1 MHQAMLALGAAAL
14 CAATAALPRAGATS
28 PAAKSSAT
36 NESGATLTIRDWTLP
51 NGLRVVYAP
60 VHRLP
65 AVTVQVWY
73 HVGSKNEQPGL
84 RGVAHMFE
92 HMMFKG
98 SARVPPER
106 HAQLLAGIGGE
117 VNAFTAE
124 DVTAYHNTLPRQY
137 FSFAV
142 ALEAERMR
150 HLLLTERT
158 IASEREVVKE
168 EKRLRLE
175 NSPIGRALEALR
187 ALAYRAHPYAWSP
200 AGDIPD
206 LDRVTVP
213 LCQRFYD
220 TYYRPNNATLVIVGD
235 VGEEEVRRTALTYF
249 GPIAGGAPAPPVKAV
264 EPPQAGLR
272 ERRADW
278 PSQLNV
284 VLGAYH
290 IPDAR
295 HADLPALTVLATI
308 LGAGRSSRLH
318 QALVRRGQLALGAGA
333 FAEENEH
340 PGLFVV
346 YGYGLP
352 TQDLARMQQTLL
364 EQVDAIAHDGVTA
377 AELEKARNQLATGHL
392 RSRQTVDGLAYQIG
406 VSTYLQ
412 GDPRAFLD
420 DVARIDRV
428 TAADVRRV
436 AGAYLQ
442 RPNLSLVAL
451 PAQTPAAE
459 AAK

>member
-1 MHQAMLALGAAAL
+1 MLALSVAAL
-14 CAATAALPRAGATS
+14 CATNPTIALAASKPAPPPAQEGAAGLVIQEL
-28 PAAKSSAT
+28 K
-36 NESGATLTIRDWTLP
+36 LP
-51 NGLRVVYAP
+51 NGLRLVYARVP
-60 VHRLP
+60 RLP

-73 HVGSKNEQPGL
+73 HVGSRNEQPGL

-98 SARVPPER
+98 STRVPPER

-137 FSFAV
+137 FDFAV

-150 HLLLTERT
+150 HLVLTERT

-187 ALAYRAHPYAWSP
+187 ALAYRQHPYAWSP
-200 AGDIPD
+200 AGDLPD

-220 TYYRPNNATLVIVGD
+220 TYYRPNNATLVVVGD
-235 VGEEEVRRTALTYF
+235 VSEEAARRAALTHF
-249 GPIAGGAPAPPVKAV
+249 GPIAAGPPAPAVTAV
-264 EPPQAGLR
+264 EPPQQKLR

-290 IPDAR
+290 IPNAR

-308 LGAGRSSRLH
+308 LGSGRSSRLH
-318 QALVRRGQLALGAGA
+318 QALVRRGQLALGVGA
-333 FAEENEH
+333 FAEENED
-340 PGLFVV
+340 PGLFII

-352 TQDLARMQQTLL
+352 SQDLARMRRLLL
-364 EQVDAIAHDGVTA
+364 EQVEFLGKDSVTE
-377 AELEKARNQLATGHL
+377 AELRKARNQLATAHL

-406 VSTYLQ
+406 ISTYLQ
-412 GDPRAFLD
+412 GDPRAFLG

-428 TAADVRRV
+428 TSADVQRV
-436 AGAYLQ
+436 ARAYL
-442 RPNLSLVAL
+442 RSHNLSLVAL
-451 PAQTPAAE
+451 PAQAPGAE
-459 AAK
+459 GAK

>member
-1 MHQAMLALGAAAL
+1 MHQAIVLGAAAL
-14 CAATAALPRAGATS
+14 CLAAPGIGHAAEATP
-28 PAAKSSAT
+28 PATDQSAAP
-36 NESGATLTIRDWTLP
+36 SIRDWRLP
-51 NGLRVVYAP
+51 NGLRVVFAP

-98 SARVPPER
+98 SVRVPPER
-106 HAQLLAGIGGE
+106 HAQLLAAVGGE
-117 VNAFTAE
+117 VNAFTSE
-124 DVTAYHNTLPRQY
+124 DVTAYHNTLPNQY
-137 FSFAV
+137 FDFAV

-150 HLLLTERT
+150 HLLLTEQT
-158 IASEREVVKE
+158 INSEREVVKE

-187 ALAYRAHPYAWSP
+187 ALAYRQHPYAWSP

-213 LCQRFYD
+213 LCQGFYD
-220 TYYRPNNATLVIVGD
+220 RYYRPNNATLIVVGD
-235 VGEEEVRRTALTYF
+235 VAEEDVRRVARAHF
-249 GPIAGGAPAPPVKAV
+249 GSIPAGPPAPAVTAV
-264 EPPQAGLR
+264 EPPQSALR
-272 ERRADW
+272 TRRADW

-290 IPDAR
+290 IPDVR

-308 LGAGRSSRLH
+308 LGGGRSSRLH
-318 QALVRRGQLALGAGA
+318 QALVRRTPLALGVGA

-340 PGLFVV
+340 PGLLIV

-352 TQDLARMQQTLL
+352 NQDLAPMQQALFA
-364 EQVDAIAHDGVTA
+364 QVDAIGRASVTA
-377 AELEKARNQLATGHL
+377 AELSKARQQLATGHL

-406 VSTYLQ
+406 ASTYLQ

-420 DVARIDRV
+420 DVRRLDRV
-428 TAADVRRV
+428 TAADVQRV
-436 AGAYLQ
+436 AGRYLQ
-442 RPNLSLVAL
+442 RSNLSLVEL
-451 PAQTPAAE
+451 PAQAPAAE
-459 AAK
+459 ASK